1 MVLNTRIMAD
11 LGAIAT
17 IIAAIVAAANTAFIS
32 IYLTYEKRKSE
43 KQHFRKIWLIDNAST
58 SAYDRIFVI

>member
-17 IIAAIVAAANTAFIS
+17 IIAAIVAAANIAFIS

-43 KQHFRKIWLIDNAST
+43 KTALQKDLAHR
-58 SAYDRIFVI
+58 